1 LIFGAK
7 QRGPAAVT
15 ADNVFYYLTYYG
27 MVDISEIE
35 DPVSFFLSWRR
46 IFRFLACSI
55 KHFPGHES
63 EPFEISDLL
72 FVFKRLV
79 FVPALLVSHRS
90 LNLFLLVCAVILLVA
105 KPQIMRLATE
115 TQIAHFGQCPRQ
127 LFRSPHPSRGAKG
140 LAGPRVHGL
149 HRRFTPRLLD
159 LAPQPLPPIPPL
171 AQLSAAASAGAAAA
185 AATTLS
191 TSLSSLTTASTQ
203 RLNLRPLV
211 PPHAPHIRIPS
222 PRYVASSSSNPGS
235 IAGWFDASVRSWH
248 VFPLFLASCTLSSVR
263 RKKLNVRSS
272 FVFPWL

>member
-1 LIFGAK
+1 
-7 QRGPAAVT
+7 
-15 ADNVFYYLTYYG
+15 
-27 MVDISEIE
+27 
-35 DPVSFFLSWRR
+35 
-46 IFRFLACSI
+46 
-55 KHFPGHES
+55 
-63 EPFEISDLL
+63 
-72 FVFKRLV
+72 
-79 FVPALLVSHRS
+79 

-140 LAGPRVHGL
+140 LSGPRVHGL